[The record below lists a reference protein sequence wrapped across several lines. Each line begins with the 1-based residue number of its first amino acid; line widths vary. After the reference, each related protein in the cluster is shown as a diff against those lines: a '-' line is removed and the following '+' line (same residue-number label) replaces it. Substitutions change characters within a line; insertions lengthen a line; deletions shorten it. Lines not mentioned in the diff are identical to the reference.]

1 MILKHIGVD
10 DAVLKKYQWSECRRS
25 SQIITQHWSQ
35 WIITGGDSQ
44 TFGQFG
50 CRGAALDTK
59 ISNIKYYLRSYVFS
73 PVLLADKQIEGILCP
88 QKVVIIQDFNC
99 THPVRIEV
107 TCNLTKKNMSE
118 LDKTVKNT
126 EGTPASFLS
135 PSQHCIIYEKEGAD
149 SKTSAG
155 IETLSISTS
164 TRAVEFLNSLE
175 EIHILKN
182 ENNYNTLRH
191 WFCLCRFASG
201 CILWA
206 AWSDQQPHKHRSAS
220 I

>member
-1 MILKHIGVD
+1 MFSHLSFWQTNRLKAFSAPKKLSSSRISTALIQLG
-10 DAVLKKYQWSECRRS
+10 LKSRAIWQ
-25 SQIITQHWSQ
+25 
-35 WIITGGDSQ
+35 
-44 TFGQFG
+44 
-50 CRGAALDTK
+50 
-59 ISNIKYYLRSYVFS
+59 
-73 PVLLADKQIEGILCP
+73 
-88 QKVVIIQDFNC
+88 
-99 THPVRIEV
+99 
-107 TCNLTKKNMSE
+107 KKNMSE

-155 IETLSISTS
+155 IETQSISTS